1 MFVDSLLIV
10 SVSIVLNVV
19 AEGLSWLLIYRHDQ
33 YKSLKRRIDNAHRK
47 LEDTQSEREVKRLEA
62 GLQVMNRDLF
72 FLRMKGGLILMGI
85 FMTFLSVITSVYE
98 GYAVARLPFEPW
110 RFLRPLSHRGLLGED
125 WYDCSAPFLY
135 IMCSMGVRG
144 NVQRLLGF
152 APRGSDS
159 MNMFGPPSR
168 SQ

>member
-62 GLQVMNRDLF
+62 GLQVM
-72 FLRMKGGLILMGI
+72 KYETSSSTHHTHHAHQSGLV
-85 FMTFLSVITSVYE
+85 LSADERWSYSYGHFHDISE
-98 GYAVARLPFEPW
+98 CHHERL
-110 RFLRPLSHRGLLGED
+110 
-125 WYDCSAPFLY
+125 
-135 IMCSMGVRG
+135 
-144 NVQRLLGF
+144 
-152 APRGSDS
+152 
-159 MNMFGPPSR
+159 
-168 SQ
+168 